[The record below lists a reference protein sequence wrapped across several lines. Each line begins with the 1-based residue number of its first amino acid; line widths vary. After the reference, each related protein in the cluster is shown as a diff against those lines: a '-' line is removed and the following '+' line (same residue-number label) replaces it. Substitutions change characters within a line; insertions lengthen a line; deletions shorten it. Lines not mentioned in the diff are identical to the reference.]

1 MLIHFGRET
10 AAKALLE
17 LRLVRQKRG
26 ELPMTPPTGMASP
39 SKAPANL
46 APLSI
51 PTGPPAPQADNEVH
65 TPEATTPTVAQA
77 DVGTGRST
85 TKKKVG

>member
-26 ELPMTPPTGMASP
+26 ELPMTPPAGAASP

-51 PTGPPAPQADNEVH
+51 PTGAPAPPADDEVH
-65 TPEATTPTVAQA
+65 TPEATTPVVAHA
-77 DVGTGRST
+77 DAGAGRST
-85 TKKKVG
+85 SKKKVG